1 MHGQP
6 RKPLEPEDAATIQK
20 AANLRALQTQLLH
33 NHHNKIYNE
42 EAVDLSTRLVETNPE
57 FYTAWNYRKLAFEHN
72 IISAVDQDAV
82 RLILNEELRVVENAL
97 RRNVKSYGAW
107 HHRKWVLAKGLSS
120 TYHEFRLLDGFQ
132 KLDSRNFHAW
142 NYRRFVAALQNVSE
156 EVELKHTT
164 EMIDTNFSNYS
175 AWHNRSAILS
185 HLLKQGVHGFD
196 SKEKAL
202 AEEYEVVHQ
211 AIFTDPDDQSG
222 WFYHYWLLDQTITP
236 DAPLLLSSWLNHG
249 SDLILS
255 TNRNFEG
262 CMSSP
267 STNFC
272 SDKGAFP
279 LILYFNQSVKGV
291 NSSTVDIKFTF
302 VKNEDVIWKPL
313 STKNLGY
320 ADAWVTYLKF
330 PDEKNSSSDTY
341 QVEVS
346 VGHSQGIISSSGSNY
361 SFPSQFSFTTRLG
374 IGKRDG
380 EGGVGVEKVVWT
392 DNNFHTDLP
401 FLEELSHMLSSNR
414 IRVITDQ
421 NPTASTWQIETIVKE
436 IALFR
441 ELLLEVNCYCILES
455 LFPSLTHRDCLFSF
469 LFKIGKLTLVRL
481 LVAHDAM
488 MSYHAS
494 FAYKKVNTEE
504 ILELLSDLMKLDPS
518 HSRYYKDGH
527 SLALLEK
534 VFLSRKSLMKHCL
547 YYGESTSSYSH
558 DRVCLRL
565 NNMSLSRIG
574 SFENLLWVRML
585 DLSHNELQT
594 TEGLEALQLLSCLNL
609 SYNKFRSFTALEP
622 LRLLQSLSV
631 LDISYNE
638 IGLHPIDT
646 TSYLCASPLS
656 HKSNIEGIG
665 MSDCWEAEV
674 VFKGLQLKQ
683 LDVAGCAINGD
694 KLRSL
699 LVKVLPNLKWLDGEV
714 VN

>member
-211 AIFTDPDDQSG
+211 AIFTDPDDQS
-222 WFYHYWLLDQTITP
+222 
-236 DAPLLLSSWLNHG
+236 
-249 SDLILS
+249 
-255 TNRNFEG
+255 
-262 CMSSP
+262 
-267 STNFC
+267 
-272 SDKGAFP
+272 
-279 LILYFNQSVKGV
+279 
-291 NSSTVDIKFTF
+291 DIKFTF

-441 ELLLEVNCYCILES
+441 ELLLEVNC
-455 LFPSLTHRDCLFSF
+455 
-469 LFKIGKLTLVRL
+469 KIGKLTLVRL

>member
-1 MHGQP
+1 MHGRP
-6 RKPLEPEDAATIQK
+6 RKPLEPEDAATVQK
-20 AANLRALQTQLLH
+20 AANLRTLQSQLLH
-33 NHHNKIYNE
+33 NHHNKIYTE

-57 FYTAWNYRKLAFEHN
+57 LYTAWNYRKLAVEQN
-72 IISAVDQDAV
+72 IISAIDQDAV

-107 HHRKWVLAKGLSS
+107 HHRKWVLSKGLLPL
-120 TYHEFRLLDGFQ
+120 YHEFRLLDGLQ
-132 KLDSRNFHAW
+132 KVDSRNFHAW

-156 EVELKHTT
+156 ADELKHTT

-175 AWHNRSAILS
+175 SWHNRSAILS
-185 HLLKQGVHGFD
+185 HLLKQKAHGFE
-196 SKEKAL
+196 SKEKVL
-202 AEEYEVVHQ
+202 SEEYELVHQ

-222 WFYHYWLLDQTITP
+222 WFYHYWLLHQTITP
-236 DAPLLLSSWLNHG
+236 EAPLLLSSWPSHG

-255 TNRNFEG
+255 TDRNFEG
-262 CMSSP
+262 CMSSRRT
-267 STNFC
+267 SFC
-272 SDKGAFP
+272 SDKEAFP

-291 NSSTVDIKFTF
+291 NSATVDIKFTF
-302 VKNEDVIWKPL
+302 VKNEDVSWKPL
-313 STKNLGY
+313 STKNSGY

-330 PDEKNSSSDTY
+330 PDGKDNSLEIC

-361 SFPSQFSFTTRLG
+361 SFPSRFAFTTRLG
-374 IGKRDG
+374 VGKRDG
-380 EGGVGVEKVVWT
+380 EGGVGIEKVVWT
-392 DNNFHTDLP
+392 DGSFHTDLAL
-401 FLEELSHMLSSNR
+401 LEELRHMLSSDR
-414 IRVITDQ
+414 IRIIKDQ
-421 NPTASTWQIETIVKE
+421 DPTTSTWQIESIITE

-441 ELLLEVNCYCILES
+441 ELLLEVNC
-455 LFPSLTHRDCLFSF
+455 
-469 LFKIGKLTLVRL
+469 KIGKLTLVRL

-518 HSRYYKDGH
+518 HSRYYKDEH

-558 DRVCLRL
+558 DYVCLRL
-565 NNMSLSRIG
+565 NNLSLSRIG

-594 TEGLEALQLLSCLNL
+594 TEGLEALQLLHCLNL

-638 IGLHPIDT
+638 IGLHSIDT
-646 TSYLCASPLS
+646 TRYLCASPLS
-656 HKSNIEGIG
+656 QKAGTDCNIDGIEV
-665 MSDCWEAEV
+665 SDCWEAVV

-683 LDVAGCAINGD
+683 LDVAGNAVNGD
-694 KLRSL
+694 NFRSL
-699 LVKVLPNLKWLDGEV
+699 LVKVLPNLKWLDGEA